1 MEVNQAAM
9 IDRPT
14 ALEGKDG
21 LRNWVRMFGQ
31 HWLTQI
37 PPDQH
42 ERFLE
47 QFEEIARPQLYRD
60 SVWYADYRRIRVLSV
75 KVSLSTRKE

>member
-1 MEVNQAAM
+1 M

-14 ALEGKDG
+14 PLEGDDG

-37 PPDQH
+37 PTDKH
-42 ERFLE
+42 AALFE
-47 QFEEIARPQLYRD
+47 QVEEIARPNLFRN
-60 SVWYADYRRIRVLSV
+60 SVWHADYRRIRVV
-75 KVSLSTRKE
+75 ARKS

>member
-1 MEVNQAAM
+1 M

-14 ALEGKDG
+14 PLEGDDG

-37 PPDQH
+37 PTDNH
-42 ERFLE
+42 AALFE
-47 QFEEIARPQLYRD
+47 QVEEIARPNLFRD
-60 SVWYADYRRIRVLSV
+60 SVWHADYRRIRVVARNS
-75 KVSLSTRKE
+75 